1 MPKEMRHAV
10 VPGRSGCQCG
20 NSAADAVTVPLQHV
34 APSGRATNGL
44 LRDPRMDFETWRIT
58 RGVKGP
64 IESTTSRSTV
74 FDVRSLFIRDRDNR
88 LMVAMTVGA
97 LLILPASGLRLACV
111 GASCASDESQATG
124 PVPFCSLPTEIR
136 RRITTGFYD
145 GRSPELLGVTTTPD
159 AVSVDGSGVAWPSL
173 DTDIRV
179 PLVFA
184 GDGVAT
190 GPLPA
195 GTQIDRVAPT
205 LADLINFNR
214 PYPMLE
220 RTDPIRGVVSSSP
233 PRLIVEVGLK
243 GIGTPDLEAA
253 PNRWPTIARLMRD
266 GAGTL
271 EASVDSLPLDP
282 TAVLTTMGTGSPPS
296 QHGITG
302 TLIRDAEGRMV
313 RAWSPDA
320 PVSAIATLADDLDER
335 TDQRSLVGLVAD
347 ATTDRGLVG
356 GDWYVDHDRDVRAFS
371 ASTEG
376 VVVRALRSIG
386 EGFGD
391 DAVPDVLA
399 VVLDGSIRDV
409 DSALG
414 RLVDGISTLVDA
426 PTVFVIAGTGSDS
439 SSGELGSA
447 DVEQAVRS
455 SVGGVLEGQVPGGL
469 FVDADRLVAAG
480 ESRQD
485 VRDALAELTDANGDP
500 VMADAFLS
508 YSVSFGKYC

>member
-1 MPKEMRHAV
+1 MI
-10 VPGRSGCQCG
+10 GGSRSLKA
-20 NSAADAVTVPLQHV
+20 STE
-34 APSGRATNGL
+34 R
-44 LRDPRMDFETWRIT
+44 
-58 RGVKGP
+58 
-64 IESTTSRSTV
+64 TTSRSTV
-74 FDVRSLFIRDRDNR
+74 LDVRSLFFRVRDNR
-88 LMVAMTVGA
+88 LMVAMIIGVS
-97 LLILPASGLRLACV
+97 LILPASGLRLACV

-173 DTDIRV
+173 ETDIRV

-184 GDGVAT
+184 GDGVGAT

-205 LADLINFNR
+205 LADLINFKR

-282 TAVLTTMGTGSPPS
+282 TAVLTTLGTGSPPS

-313 RAWSPDA
+313 RAWSPEA
-320 PVSAIATLADDLDER
+320 PVSAIATLADDLDEQ

-376 VVVRALRSIG
+376 VVVRALRSTG

-391 DAVPDVLA
+391 DAVPDVMA
-399 VVLDGSIRDV
+399 VVLEGSIGDV
-409 DSALG
+409 DRALG
-414 RLVDGISTLVDA
+414 RLVDGVSTLVDA
-426 PTVFVIAGTGSDS
+426 PVVFVVVGTGSTS
-439 SSGELGSA
+439 SSGEFGSA
-447 DVEQAVRS
+447 DIEQAIRS
-455 SVGGVLEGQVPGGL
+455 SVGGVVEGQVPGGL

-485 VRDALAELTDANGDP
+485 VRDALAELTDATGDP

>member
-1 MPKEMRHAV
+1 M
-10 VPGRSGCQCG
+10 
-20 NSAADAVTVPLQHV
+20 
-34 APSGRATNGL
+34 
-44 LRDPRMDFETWRIT
+44 
-58 RGVKGP
+58 
-64 IESTTSRSTV
+64 TSRSTV
-74 FDVRSLFIRDRDNR
+74 FGVRSPFTRARDNR

-111 GASCASDESQATG
+111 GASCAGDESQATG
-124 PVPFCSLPTEIR
+124 PVPFCSLPYEIR

-173 DTDIRV
+173 ATDIRV

-184 GDGVAT
+184 GDGVRAT
-190 GPLPA
+190 GSLPA
-195 GTQIDRVAPT
+195 DTQIERIAPT
-205 LADLINFNR
+205 LANLISFER

-220 RTDPIRGVVSSSP
+220 RADPIRGVASSSP

-271 EASVDSLPLDP
+271 NASVGSVPLDA
-282 TAVLTTMGTGSPPS
+282 TAVLTTIGTGSPPS

-302 TLIRDAEGRMV
+302 TLIRDDDGRMV
-313 RAWSPDA
+313 RAWSPEA
-320 PVSAIATLADDLDER
+320 PVSAIATLADDLDEE
-335 TDQRSLVGLVAD
+335 TEQRSMVGLIAD
-347 ATTDRGLVG
+347 ATTDRGMVG
-356 GDWYVDHDRDVRAFS
+356 GDWYLDHDRDVRAFS
-371 ASTEG
+371 ATAEG
-376 VVVRALRSIG
+376 VVVRALRSTG

-391 DAVPDVLA
+391 DAVPDVMA
-399 VVLDGSIRDV
+399 VVLEGSIGDV
-409 DSALG
+409 DRALG
-414 RLVDGISTLVDA
+414 RLVDGVSTLVDA
-426 PTVFVIAGTGSDS
+426 PVVFVIAGTGSNA
-439 SSGELGSA
+439 SSGELDSA

-469 FVDADRLVAAG
+469 FVDPDRLAAAG
-480 ESRQD
+480 ASRQD
-485 VRDALAELTDANGDP
+485 VRDALAGLSDGDGNP